1 MRIWYFLA
9 GASGLLALGLTA
21 TVADVRPIPSGS
33 AVAALPPLAS
43 SPLISGDYSVAA
55 PGRVEPASEEIR
67 VAAST
72 TGLLREV
79 LVKAGDKV
87 SRGDVLAR
95 IESEDYSA
103 ALAKAEADLELDQA
117 QLQRVVNGARTAER
131 DAAYAAVSEAEAVEK
146 TTHAELDRRRS
157 LITKG
162 FATQQALEQAQ
173 QDYEVALQ
181 HRKAA
186 FAKYLLVNDPARE
199 EDVAIAKARVAA
211 AHAAVEQARAELD
224 KTVVR
229 SPIDGTVL
237 RVHRRPGELVSTFF
251 VDQPIVTVGDLSK
264 LYVRAEV
271 DETDI
276 AKVALGQF
284 AYVTAE
290 AYGEMRFA
298 GKVVHVGEMLGQ
310 KKVHTG
316 EPTERTDTRVLE
328 VLIELA
334 SPGTLRPG
342 LRVNSFI
349 QQPAVSA
356 QPQHAG

>member
-1 MRIWYFLA
+1 MRIWYFSA
-9 GASGLLALGLTA
+9 GASGLLALGLTV
-21 TVADVRPIPSGS
+21 TVVDVRPVPSGA

-55 PGRVEPASEEIR
+55 PGRIEPASDEIR
-67 VAAST
+67 VAASI

-87 SRGDVLAR
+87 RRGDVLAR

-103 ALAKAEADLELDQA
+103 ALAKAEADLKLDQA
-117 QLQRVVNGARTAER
+117 ELLRVLNGARTAER
-131 DAAYAAVSEAEAVEK
+131 DAAYAAVAEAEAVEK
-146 TTHAELDRRRS
+146 TAQVELDRRRS

-162 FATQQALEQAQ
+162 FATHQALEQAE
-173 QDYEVALQ
+173 QDYEVAEQ

-186 FAKYLLVNDPARE
+186 FAKYMLVNDPARE
-199 EDVAIAKARVAA
+199 EDVAIARARVAA
-211 AHAAVEQARAELD
+211 AQAAVERSRAELG

-276 AKVALGQF
+276 AKVVRGQP

-290 AYGEMRFA
+290 AYGETRFP
-298 GKVVHVGEMLGQ
+298 GKVIHVGEMLGP

-316 EPTERTDTRVLE
+316 EPAERVDTRVLE
-328 VLIELA
+328 VLIELD
-334 SPGTLRPG
+334 SSGTLRPG

-349 QQPAVSA
+349 QQPAVSGRS
-356 QPQHAG
+356 QHAG

>member
-1 MRIWYFLA
+1 MRIWYILA
-9 GASGLLALGLTA
+9 GASGLLALGLIATA
-21 TVADVRPIPSGS
+21 VDVHPITSGS
-33 AVAALPPLAS
+33 AVAALPPAS
-43 SPLISGDYSVAA
+43 SPLISGDYLVAA

-87 SRGDVLAR
+87 NHGDVLAR
-95 IESEDYSA
+95 IESDEYAA
-103 ALAKAEADLELDQA
+103 ALAKAGADLELHEA
-117 QLQRVVNGARTAER
+117 ELQRVVNGARTAER
-131 DAAYAAVSEAEAVEK
+131 DAAYAAVGEAEAVEK
-146 TTHAELDRRRS
+146 TTHVELDRRRS
-157 LITKG
+157 LTTKG
-162 FATQQALEQAQ
+162 FATRQALEQAE
-173 QDYEVALQ
+173 QDYEVAQQ

-186 FAKYLLVNDPARE
+186 FAKYVLVNDPARA
-199 EDVAIAKARVAA
+199 EDVVIAKARVTA

-229 SPIDGTVL
+229 CPIEGTVL

-276 AKVALGQF
+276 AKVARGQS

-290 AYGEMRFA
+290 AYGGMRFP
-298 GKVVHVGEMLGQ
+298 GKVVNVGEMLGQ
-310 KKVHTG
+310 KTVHTG
-316 EPTERTDTRVLE
+316 EPTERADTRVLE
-328 VLIELA
+328 VLIELD
-334 SPGTLRPG
+334 SPSTLRPG

-356 QPQHAG
+356 RPQGAG

>member
-1 MRIWYFLA
+1 MRIWSILA
-9 GASGLLALGLTA
+9 GASGLLALGLTTTA
-21 TVADVRPIPSGS
+21 VDVHPIASGS
-33 AVAALPPLAS
+33 AIAALPLAS
-43 SPLISGDYSVAA
+43 SPLTSGDYMVAA

-67 VAAST
+67 VAASI

-87 SRGDVLAR
+87 NRGDLLAR
-95 IESEDYSA
+95 IESDEYAA
-103 ALAKAEADLELDQA
+103 ALAKAEADLELDQSE
-117 QLQRVVNGARTAER
+117 LRRVVNGARTAER
-131 DAAYAAVSEAEAVEK
+131 NAAYAVVSEAEAVEK

-162 FATQQALEQAQ
+162 FVTHQALEQAE

-186 FAKYLLVNDPARE
+186 FAKYMLVNDPARE
-199 EDVAIAKARVAA
+199 EDVAIAKARAAA
-211 AHAAVEQARAELD
+211 AHAAVEQMRAVLD
-224 KTVVR
+224 KTVIR

-276 AKVALGQF
+276 ANVARGQF

-290 AYGEMRFA
+290 AYGATRFA

-310 KKVHTG
+310 KTVHTG

-328 VLIELA
+328 VLIELD
-334 SPGTLRPG
+334 SPSMLRPG

-349 QQPAVSA
+349 QRPAVSA
-356 QPQHAG
+356 QPQSAG